1 MMIARLWTGAE
12 IGYWVPF
19 TEGESFE
26 ERQVIERGEEMIISV
41 WVMLSLR
48 CPAYIQVEIPN

>member
-1 MMIARLWTGAE
+1 MMIARLWTGTE

-19 TEGESFE
+19 TEGESVE
-26 ERQVIERGEEMIISV
+26 ERQVLERGEEVIISV

-48 CPAYIQVEIPN
+48 FPVYIQVEIPN